1 MTVSELWGFIGA
13 GNMGGALIRA
23 AAKTLPAGSI
33 GIADRDESKA
43 AALAAEVAAQ
53 TADNTALAREADYL
67 VIGVKPQMLAE
78 LFDSLRDILAARK
91 KPVTLVS
98 MAAGVP
104 IDTIRSL
111 AGALPVIRIMPNMP
125 VAAGEGMILY
135 AASGDVPAGQV
146 ERFAAVFAAAGRLE
160 ALPERLIDAGCAL
173 SGCGPAFVC
182 LMAEAM
188 ADAGVACG
196 LPRDTALLLAA
207 QTLKGTA
214 AQLLLTGLHPGVLK
228 DAVCSPAG
236 STIAGVRVLEQQG
249 LRGAVTDAVIAAF
262 DRTRELGK

>member
-1 MTVSELWGFIGA
+1 MSEIWGFIGA

-23 AAKTLPAGSI
+23 AAKVLPAGSI
-33 GIADRDESKA
+33 RIADRDTQKA
-43 AALAAEVAAQ
+43 EALAAEVAAQ
-53 TADNTALAREADYL
+53 TAENAAIARDADFVVL
-67 VIGVKPQMLAE
+67 GVKPQMLADM
-78 LFDSLRDILAARK
+78 LGGIRGTLAARQ

-104 IDTIRSL
+104 IAAIRSM
-111 AGALPVIRIMPNMP
+111 AGDLPVIRIMPNMP

-135 AASGDVPAGQV
+135 TAGADVPAERV
-146 ERFAAVFAAAGRLE
+146 ERFKTVFSAAGRLDE
-160 ALPERLIDAGCAL
+160 LPERLIDAGCAL

-196 LPRDTALLLAA
+196 LPRDKALLLAE

-214 AQLLLTGLHPGVLK
+214 AQLLLTGTHPGMLK

-249 LRGAVTDAVIAAF
+249 LRGAVTDAVVAAY